1 VAITSQGGGQV
12 LVGTGG
18 VYNQRENIISTYGTG
33 LQTCTLVGNNNN
45 GNSTLYWFSPEFKKY
60 CRYGGDGIKVLSD
73 DNSMRSFFLTMNAEA
88 EYDMV
93 QVFDIEHASVIM
105 TWGGAQSKT
114 LFFNEKSNNFS
125 SFASFIPLRYFP
137 YQNITLA
144 PRISATDFNQ
154 IYELSGGTT
163 YLSYLGEAP
172 SVFRIEYVANK
183 GGMSSKR
190 FLSAA
195 LSVGEGYAFT
205 DPVVSMSVNGD
216 VVFPHTI
223 TTFQKRHDNW
233 FGAFNKAAGK
243 QPIGQYGVVKVES
256 SAYIVIL
263 GAVTK
268 FRNVF
273 RSLFK

>member
-1 VAITSQGGGQV
+1 
-12 LVGTGG
+12 
-18 VYNQRENIISTYGTG
+18 
-33 LQTCTLVGNNNN
+33 
-45 GNSTLYWFSPEFKKY
+45 
-60 CRYGGDGIKVLSD
+60 
-73 DNSMRSFFLTMNAEA
+73 M
-88 EYDMV
+88 
-93 QVFDIEHASVIM
+93 
-105 TWGGAQSKT
+105 
-114 LFFNEKSNNFS
+114 
-125 SFASFIPLRYFP
+125 RYFP

-144 PRISATDFNQ
+144 PRISATDYNQ
-154 IYELSGGTT
+154 IYELSGGTN
-163 YLSYLGEAP
+163 YLSYLGAAP

-195 LSVGEGYAFT
+195 LSVGEGYTFT
-205 DPVVSMSVNGD
+205 NPAVSMSVNGD

-268 FRNVF
+268 FRNIF